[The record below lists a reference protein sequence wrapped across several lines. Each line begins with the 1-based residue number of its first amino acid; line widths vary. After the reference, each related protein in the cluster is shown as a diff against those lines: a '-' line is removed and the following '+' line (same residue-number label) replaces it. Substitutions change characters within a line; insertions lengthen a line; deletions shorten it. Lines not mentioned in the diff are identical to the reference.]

1 MKLRRTS
8 DGQLGIS
15 IKGGRDHNLP
25 ILVSKVCRFE
35 EDDHLYIGDAIVKV
49 NDNFLTSVTHDEAIN
64 ILRNA
69 GSEVTLTVKHYK
81 SAAPFLLKNVRQ
93 FIPDVDQA
101 TSTPSGKKIL
111 KSFNFHAKN
120 QEYNLNF
127 KDLKNRILFNVK
139 TGFFRDF

>member
-101 TSTPSGKKIL
+101 TSTPSGNKIL
-111 KSFNFHAKN
+111 KSDNFHAKI

-139 TGFFRDF
+139 TGIFRDV

>member
-1 MKLRRTS
+1 MRLHGTLGITEMYLLTFKRILQLRTVKLRRTS

-49 NDNFLTSVTHDEAIN
+49 NENFLTSVTHDEAIN

-93 FIPDVDQA
+93 FVPDVD
-101 TSTPSGKKIL
+101 SPGGKIFSVL
-111 KSFNFHAKN
+111 
-120 QEYNLNF
+120 L
-127 KDLKNRILFNVK
+127 I
-139 TGFFRDF
+139 